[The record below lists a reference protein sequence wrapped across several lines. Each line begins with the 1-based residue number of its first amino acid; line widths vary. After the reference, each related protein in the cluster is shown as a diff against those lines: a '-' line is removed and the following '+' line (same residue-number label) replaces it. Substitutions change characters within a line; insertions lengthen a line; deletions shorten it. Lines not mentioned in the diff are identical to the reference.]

1 MSEILLELADW
12 FRLDKTTLLE
22 TSATMDSEDIVMMD
36 VDEST
41 TSMKSNWVKPPDSPQ
56 DLLTTWTAE
65 TSTSQNLVQYLSR
78 WPPSRTPAIYGPW
91 ICVKRDG
98 QQPTTTPPDFKGLSD
113 SFQALALSGTV
124 TTESLDQIS
133 KSHNVITGKW
143 MIFEESNKID
153 MIWGKLIHHLCV
165 ERQKGSAKVSTWKKG
180 ERHVIC
186 VYVDDYTDLEEVNGL
201 RIALRDIGVKRRI
214 GFKPDAYTHL
224 GIYKENA
231 WKIRPSRYLEW
242 ILGLW
247 VNYWITLSF
256 DNQFFFLLSSLL
268 YKKLKHYR
276 PVYHSFFFFDLFW
289 SKMIWAALTRFG
301 TPH

>member
-1 MSEILLELADW
+1 
-12 FRLDKTTLLE
+12 
-22 TSATMDSEDIVMMD
+22 MDSEDIVMMD

-56 DLLTTWTAE
+56 DLYTTWSAE

-91 ICVKRDG
+91 IRVERGG
-98 QQPTTTPPDFKGLSD
+98 QQPTTTTLPDLKGLSA

-143 MIFEESNKID
+143 MIFEDSNKID
-153 MIWGKLIHHLCV
+153 MIWGKLIYHLCV
-165 ERQKGSAKVSTWKKG
+165 ERQRGSAKVSTWKKG

-201 RIALRDIGVKRRI
+201 RIALRGIGVKRQI

-231 WKIRPSRYLEW
+231 WKIRPSRYLE
-242 ILGLW
+242 
-247 VNYWITLSF
+247 
-256 DNQFFFLLSSLL
+256 
-268 YKKLKHYR
+268 
-276 PVYHSFFFFDLFW
+276 
-289 SKMIWAALTRFG
+289 
-301 TPH
+301 